1 MNKEQILGIVRHILT
16 FAGGFLVVRG
26 KIDESTLT
34 EVVGSVVT
42 LAGLVWSVLDKN
54 KKKDGSEA

>member
-1 MNKEQILGIVRHILT
+1 MNKEQILGIVRHVLT

-34 EVVGSVVT
+34 EIVGSLVT
-42 LAGLVWSVLDKN
+42 LAGLVWSVLDKHQ
-54 KKKDGSEA
+54 KKDGSEA